1 MYDFS
6 SKLLGEEKILWQ
18 GQAVPGK
25 GDRSIG
31 GLIVYLVVC
40 LSMCALI
47 FLASTDEDKG
57 NFLWWIFVLHMGLF
71 VFIGIYCIC
80 DQLWLK
86 DKHIKGRSYCLTN
99 MRAMSYD
106 SKKDALLIG
115 YLENFDIIMTDNVAG
130 GYGDLIFSWDFDKR
144 TFYSRKAGLEF
155 AKAVLNRDFN
165 NIHIISF
172 SSIQHPGKVK
182 KMAIEAKKE
191 LMQSAKQQISN
202 NGNV

>member
-40 LSMCALI
+40 LGMWAL
-47 FLASTDEDKG
+47 FLLPADYEWKG
-57 NFLWWIFVLHMGLF
+57 ELGWWIMFFIMGLF

-80 DQLWLK
+80 NQLWLK

-130 GYGDLIFSWDFDKR
+130 GYGDLVFSRDFDKG
-144 TFYSRKAGLEF
+144 TLDSREAGLNF
-155 AKAVLNRDFN
+155 AKAVVQRDFN
-165 NIHIISF
+165 NIHTISF

-182 KMAIEAKKE
+182 KMAKEAKKE